1 MKNLNIDRPSSNKPP
16 QPEPTVVFTANPN
29 RIERG
34 QAATLRWQ
42 TINAAKVVVRGIQG
56 CDLEVNDSRQ
66 VTPADSV
73 TYRLTAY
80 GPGGKREATAHVAV
94 TLPAVLESDWLPHL
108 NVRRQIEKAGAKLVT
123 VGARGYPDLLFELNG
138 RVFAAEVK
146 GPGDRIRPQQMR
158 VMKAL
163 SRLEHI
169 YVCREKGK
177 KRADDS
183 EVTVEEMLADIARR
197 VRNG

>member
-1 MKNLNIDRPSSNKPP
+1 VKNLNVDRPSSNQPTP
-16 QPEPTVVFTANPN
+16 PEPTVAFTANPSC
-29 RIERG
+29 IERG

-42 TINAAKVVVRGIQG
+42 TINATKVVVRGMQG
-56 CDLEVNDSRQ
+56 GDLEVNDSRQ

-94 TLPAVLESDWLPHL
+94 TLPAVLESDRLPHI
-108 NVRRQIEKAGAKLVT
+108 NVRRQLEKAGAKLVT
-123 VGARGYPDLLFELNG
+123 VGSWGYPDLLFELDG

-146 GPGDRIRPQQMR
+146 GLGDRLRPQQKR

-169 YVCREKGK
+169 YVCREEGK
-177 KRADDS
+177 KRTDDS
-183 EVTVEEMLADIARR
+183 ELTVEEMLADIARR
-197 VRNG
+197 GHNE

>member
-1 MKNLNIDRPSSNKPP
+1 VKNLNIDRPSSNKPP

-73 TYRLTAY
+73 T
-80 GPGGKREATAHVAV
+80 
-94 TLPAVLESDWLPHL
+94 
-108 NVRRQIEKAGAKLVT
+108 
-123 VGARGYPDLLFELNG
+123 
-138 RVFAAEVK
+138 
-146 GPGDRIRPQQMR
+146 
-158 VMKAL
+158 
-163 SRLEHI
+163 
-169 YVCREKGK
+169 
-177 KRADDS
+177 
-183 EVTVEEMLADIARR
+183 
-197 VRNG
+197 